1 MNRLSVI
8 TAVLLLGVLAFVA
21 LWWTPGQQNTHST
34 LTGNSGPQGGDFVLQ
49 SKQGPVALQDL
60 RGKIV
65 LLYFGYT
72 WCPDV
77 CPTSLALLAQGLHGM
92 SQEELRHVQGLFI
105 SVDPQRD
112 TLERLTEY
120 GGYFHP
126 NIMGITGTAEQVA
139 DVARMYGAVYRTVGD
154 TSKDDYIVDH
164 SSFTTVIDQNGQI
177 YKVLPH
183 GSGPELITQTVR
195 ELLAKG
201 QVAG

>member
-1 MNRLSVI
+1 MNRLSVVAAI
-8 TAVLLLGVLAFVA
+8 ILLGILAFVL
-21 LWWTPGQQNTHST
+21 LWWTPGQQQTHST
-34 LTGNSGPQGGDFVLQ
+34 LAGGSGPQGGDFVLQ
-49 SKQGPVALQDL
+49 SKQGPVALQDF

-92 SQEELRHVQGLFI
+92 SAEELRHVQALFI

-112 TLERLTEY
+112 TLERLAGY

-126 NIMGITGTAEQVA
+126 NITGVTGSAEQVA
-139 DVARMYGAVYRTVGD
+139 DVARMYGVVYRTVGD
-154 TSKDDYIVDH
+154 TAKDDYIVDH
-164 SSFTTVIDQNGQI
+164 SSFTTVIDQSGHI

-183 GSGPELITQTVR
+183 GSGPEQIMHTLR
-195 ELLAKG
+195 ELLPKD
-201 QVAG
+201 